1 MFRLTIVDTPGFGDG
16 LEGADAWQV
25 HIYELELCLC
35 FVKLRSWLML
45 TIFSSDATLCVQI

>member
-25 HIYELELCLC
+25 QIYELELCLC
-35 FVKLRSWLML
+35 FVKLRPRLML
-45 TIFSSDATLCVQI
+45 TIFSSDATF